1 MNLYYKTRDV
11 WYVKKVLVNVHIYR
25 CVCVC
30 VCGSS
35 SRGVIQPQKMHYLK
49 AVAMYLASA
58 FEQIQDTKTTT
69 MTHIIDFTEAD
80 FVESYRMPS
89 FNRGTYSCQEDIET
103 RWNLLS
109 EFVKEVCIGR
119 DDSHG
124 HAHMKAVAE
133 MTRYLIQEDHIDE
146 SGNFMLDAITVAW
159 LHDVADHK
167 YDKDGSLEQ
176 RMDDFGRAN
185 NIWNYEE
192 VKRVIKYIS
201 YSSENKA
208 ILAGTPLDFTAIL
221 GAYYSQIRH
230 IVSDA
235 DKLEAIG
242 KIGISRALEYTREAN
257 PSYSEA
263 QVIADVH
270 KHAHEKLLRL
280 ASEFI
285 RTPLARVLAHEKHN
299 EMIEELRVL

>member
-1 MNLYYKTRDV
+1 MICYCDSL
-11 WYVKKVLVNVHIYR
+11 WGGGHPAA
-25 CVCVC
+25 
-30 VCGSS
+30 
-35 SRGVIQPQKMHYLK
+35 GVIQPHCRQYLK
-49 AVAMYLASA
+49 AVAIYLPSA
-58 FEQIQDTKTTT
+58 FEQTT
-69 MTHIIDFTEAD
+69 MSHIIDFTEAD
-80 FVESYRMPS
+80 FIESYRMPS
-89 FNRGTYSCQEDIET
+89 INRGTYSSQEDIEA

-109 EFVKEVCIGR
+109 DFVKDVCTGR
-119 DDSHG
+119 DESHG

-133 MTRYLIQEDHIDE
+133 MTRHLIQEDHMDE
-146 SGNFMLDAITVAW
+146 SGHLMLDAITVAW

-167 YDKDGSLEQ
+167 YDKDGSLER

-192 VKRVIKYIS
+192 VKRVIKYVS

-221 GAYYSQIRH
+221 GAYYCQIRH

-242 KIGISRALEYTREAN
+242 KIGIARALEYTREAN
-257 PSYSEA
+257 PSFSEA

-285 RTPLARVLAHEKHN
+285 RTPLARKLAHEKHN

>member
-1 MNLYYKTRDV
+1 MICHCEGLCRGGHPAAGV
-11 WYVKKVLVNVHIYR
+11 IQP
-25 CVCVC
+25 
-30 VCGSS
+30 
-35 SRGVIQPQKMHYLK
+35 RGVIQPHCKEYLK
-49 AVAMYLASA
+49 AVAIYLLSA
-58 FEQIQDTKTTT
+58 FEQTT
-69 MTHIIDFTEAD
+69 MSHIIDFTEAD
-80 FVESYRMPS
+80 FIESYRMPS
-89 FNRGTYSCQEDIET
+89 INRGTYSSQEDIET

-109 EFVKEVCIGR
+109 DFVKEVCTGR

-133 MTRYLIQEDHIDE
+133 MTRHLIQEDHIDE
-146 SGNFMLDAITVAW
+146 SGHLMLDAITVAW

-167 YDKDGSLEQ
+167 YDKDGSLER

-192 VKRVIKYIS
+192 VKRVIKYVS

-208 ILAGTPLDFTAIL
+208 IMAGTPLDFTAIL
-221 GAYYSQIRH
+221 GAYYCQIRH

-242 KIGISRALEYTREAN
+242 KIGIVRALEYTREAN
-257 PSYSEA
+257 PSFSEA

-270 KHAHEKLLRL
+270 KHAREKLLRL

-285 RTPLARVLAHEKHN
+285 RTPLARKLAHEKHN